1 MCSVRRTTR
10 FRKGGECQREPA
22 LVEKKVAILRAAAQA
37 GLAWV
42 RLAEI
47 QAAAAAGRERAALG
61 RFLEG
66 AGGVVADDA
75 LEIERA
81 RRSKS
86 RGGPGRGDDEREG
99 EGETVHLLWN

>member
-1 MCSVRRTTR
+1 MQRESDYAVP
-10 FRKGGECQREPA
+10 KGGECQREPA
-22 LVEKKVAILRAAAQA
+22 LVEKKVAILRAAAHGRL
-37 GLAWV
+37 GLT
-42 RLAEI
+42 EI
-47 QAAAAAGRERAALG
+47 QVAAAAGRERAALG

-75 LEIERA
+75 LEFVRA

-99 EGETVHLLWN
+99 EGETVHLLWS

>member
-1 MCSVRRTTR
+1 MQRESDYAVP
-10 FRKGGECQREPA
+10 KGGECQREPA
-22 LVEKKVAILRAAAQA
+22 LVEKKVAILRAAAHGRL
-37 GLAWV
+37 GLT
-42 RLAEI
+42 EI
-47 QAAAAAGRERAALG
+47 QAAAAAGRELAALV

-99 EGETVHLLWN
+99 EGETVHLLWS

>member
-1 MCSVRRTTR
+1 MQRESDYAVP
-10 FRKGGECQREPA
+10 KGGECQREPA
-22 LVEKKVAILRAAAQA
+22 LVEKKVAILRAAAHGRL
-37 GLAWV
+37 GLT
-42 RLAEI
+42 EI

-61 RFLEG
+61 VFLEG
-66 AGGVVADDA
+66 AGGVFADDA

-99 EGETVHLLWN
+99 EGETVHLLWS

>member
-1 MCSVRRTTR
+1 MQRESDYAVP
-10 FRKGGECQREPA
+10 KGGECQREPA

-61 RFLEG
+61 LVRG
-66 AGGVVADDA
+66 AGGGVA
-75 LEIERA
+75 
-81 RRSKS
+81 
-86 RGGPGRGDDEREG
+86 EG
-99 EGETVHLLWN
+99 AP

>member
-1 MCSVRRTTR
+1 MQRESDYAVP
-10 FRKGGECQREPA
+10 KGGECQREPA
-22 LVEKKVAILRAAAQA
+22 LIAFRLAAAHGRL
-37 GLAWV
+37 GLT
-42 RLAEI
+42 EI

-61 RFLEG
+61 VFLEG
-66 AGGVVADDA
+66 AGGVFADDA

-99 EGETVHLLWN
+99 EGETVHLLWS